1 MSHESPQ
8 DLKSTSDREQAIAAT
23 KTEPKQAAADENV
36 TYTQK
41 TERIHAWSQLVKS
54 VTPYVWVAV
63 ILIVIIP
70 LLGRGLIASSQPKP
84 SQPSES
90 KEQVVTFD
98 KTLPNHNEIDRAVVT
113 ALNKAHT
120 DAESFASEQLDA
132 WVDELMT
139 RVDTSFLDWYF
150 NYFNQKK
157 LEFSTPF
164 VWLSSAVA
172 HRIDTSNPSPGQKVA
187 ENFTEDFQAEFA
199 KRVLRPKIAQL
210 ELETITRETINLYV
224 SQLGNNISR
233 IQASYQI
240 PQGEWERYLGD
251 IAVTI
256 NDTEG
261 NISNLSLKLLAGGST
276 YLLAK
281 AMIPIV
287 TKVGSKVAVTFAG
300 KATAKMAAKTGGA
313 VAGKIGAEFLDP
325 IVGIGI
331 IIWDVW
337 DYHHTVAVE
346 RPILR
351 EAILNYLQEV
361 KLSML
366 ENSENGIMAAINQLE
381 GGILKSVQ
389 VAAHPV

>member
-1 MSHESPQ
+1 
-8 DLKSTSDREQAIAAT
+8 
-23 KTEPKQAAADENV
+23 
-36 TYTQK
+36 
-41 TERIHAWSQLVKS
+41 
-54 VTPYVWVAV
+54 VWVAV

-90 KEQVVTFD
+90 KEQVVTID

-120 DAESFASEQLDA
+120 DAESFASEQLDV
-132 WVDELMT
+132 WVDELMA

-187 ENFTEDFQAEFA
+187 ENFTEDFQSEFA

-224 SQLGNNISR
+224 SQLGNNISH

-281 AMIPIV
+281 AMMPIV
-287 TKVGSKVAVTFAG
+287 TKVGSKVAVSFAG

-389 VAAHPV
+389 VAAHSV

>member
-1 MSHESPQ
+1 MSHEPPQ
-8 DLKSTSDREQAIAAT
+8 DLKSTSDREQAIAT
-23 KTEPKQAAADENV
+23 PKTEPMQDVAVEKA
-36 TYTQK
+36 TYPQK
-41 TERIHAWSQLVKS
+41 TERIHAWSELIKS
-54 VTPYVWVAV
+54 VAPFVWVAV
-63 ILIVIIP
+63 ILIVLIP

-84 SQPSES
+84 LQPSES
-90 KEQVVTFD
+90 KEQVVTID
-98 KTLPNHNEIDRAVVT
+98 TTLPNQNEIDRAVVS
-113 ALNKAHT
+113 ALKNARIE
-120 DAESFASEQLDA
+120 AESFASTKLDA
-132 WVDELMT
+132 WVDDLMT
-139 RVDTSFLDWYF
+139 RVDGNFLDWYF

-164 VWLSSAVA
+164 IWLSSAVV
-172 HRIDTSNPSPGQKVA
+172 HWIDTNTPSPGQKVA
-187 ENFTEDFQAEFA
+187 ENLTEDFQAEFA

-210 ELETITRETINLYV
+210 ELERITRDTINIYV
-224 SQLGNNISR
+224 SQLSSNISS
-233 IQASYQI
+233 IQATYKI
-240 PQGEWERYLGD
+240 PQGEWERYLED

-261 NISNLSLKLLAGGST
+261 NISNLSLKVLAGGST

-287 TKVGSKVAVTFAG
+287 TKVGSKVAVAFAG
-300 KATAKMAAKTGGA
+300 KTTAKMAAKTGGA

-325 IVGIGI
+325 IIGIGI

-351 EAILNYLQEV
+351 EAILDYLHEV
-361 KLSML
+361 KASLL
-366 ENSENGIMAAINQLE
+366 DNSENGIMAAINRLE